1 MVYVCGVVCSSLGG
15 VPWCP
20 LVAGGQA
27 FGACPLLSCRVPSFC
42 PLSRFALG
50 ALLANMPLFAFL
62 RAFLGGFMGFVWVRV
77 ACVLCVAC
85 VAFVRVW
92 S

>member
-1 MVYVCGVVCSSLGG
+1 MSAWVGMSGSWGYFADVRKIGQYITRCS
-15 VPWCP
+15 
-20 LVAGGQA
+20 A
-27 FGACPLLSCRVPSFC
+27 FYSPCRS
-42 PLSRFALG
+42 ALG
-50 ALLANMPLFAFL
+50 ALIANMVLFRVF
-62 RAFLGGFMGFVWVRV
+62 RGFLGGFMGFVYICM